1 MTENEN
7 YWLKHLKRN
16 NIGQIRVLSY
26 ILDIDVSK
34 VFDNKIFSHLFEYP
48 KAEIESIQDAARE
61 LVGNNDKYK
70 PLIRFIKI
78 NKKILIK
85 NMFMRKE

>member
-34 VFDNKIFSHLFEYP
+34 VFDNKIFSHFKDFNFLSLSISSV
-48 KAEIESIQDAARE
+48 KLHCLLIIESLQYSI
-61 LVGNNDKYK
+61 
-70 PLIRFIKI
+70 
-78 NKKILIK
+78 
-85 NMFMRKE
+85 